1 MSFIPLLL
9 LLVSKKTG
17 ERGEM
22 REGRREELTG
32 LRQTQRMAA
41 AVDPC
46 CPPLCSK
53 NTYTSLLLKKK
64 GPVVYFEDYFPKCQD
79 VNSTFG
85 VSDQVDRGCSVR

>member
-1 MSFIPLLL
+1 M
-9 LLVSKKTG
+9 
-17 ERGEM
+17 RGEENE

-46 CPPLCSK
+46 CPPALQQEH
-53 NTYTSLLLKKK
+53 TYASLLQKKK
-64 GPVVYFEDYFPKCQD
+64 ESIVYFEELFPKCRD

-85 VSDQVDRGCSVR
+85 VSDQADRGCSVR